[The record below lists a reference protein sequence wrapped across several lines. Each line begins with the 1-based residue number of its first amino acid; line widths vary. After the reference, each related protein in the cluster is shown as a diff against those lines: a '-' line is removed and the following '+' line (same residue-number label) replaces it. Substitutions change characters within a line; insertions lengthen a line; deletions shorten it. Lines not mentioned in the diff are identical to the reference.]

1 MKGYIST
8 RDEAMVYH
16 WLYDNL
22 HVTAKTTIEGM
33 TRWLGRF
40 VSTHALTLLL
50 AAKMNVSVADAFCK
64 LNTGL
69 KRDTRDPLGIDIRGL
84 GKFEEWLYSI
94 IWEMGT
100 ACLHQWGLDVGPR
113 QQGGSYERADDFL
126 SNIHKFEEGKWYWL
140 LDVSK
145 HSFVVH

>member
-8 RDEAMVYH
+8 HDEAMVYH

-84 GKFEEWLYSI
+84 GKFE
-94 IWEMGT
+94 
-100 ACLHQWGLDVGPR
+100 
-113 QQGGSYERADDFL
+113 
-126 SNIHKFEEGKWYWL
+126 
-140 LDVSK
+140 
-145 HSFVVH
+145 